1 MKLTQ
6 IYRPHFKDTI
16 IVVIVAQERCLH
28 FMTLP
33 FMDTYFSPEDH
44 QHIQKVA
51 RTEDAS
57 GATAKRKAEH
67 LDEDWPLPQKT

>member
-1 MKLTQ
+1 
-6 IYRPHFKDTI
+6 
-16 IVVIVAQERCLH
+16 
-28 FMTLP
+28 MTLP